1 MQQQQQAVRSQ
12 ASRRP
17 NVLILL
23 LLALLVAAALTVY
36 SFRDTIFA
44 YWDAPP
50 VDTPVEEPPVD
61 TPVAP
66 VEEPPGSDPVDA
78 EPPAAEEPPT
88 VEEPPA
94 VEKPP
99 AAENPAA
106 DTPAAVRQLANGD
119 DLLALVTK
127 ETSLGKYEP
136 TDLVTI
142 PAEMGLYD
150 TRYQLRAEA
159 YQQLR
164 AMWEEARD
172 AGVDFYVTSAYR
184 SYATQKRLFNN
195 YAAKHGEK
203 AANKF
208 SARPGQSE
216 HQLGTTVDLAVPGHV
231 LASSFGGTTPGRW
244 LAENAYRY
252 GFIMSYPEGST
263 GITGYI
269 YEPWHFRYIGVEHAA
284 ACRESGLILCQYLE
298 QQPQQWQ

>member
-106 DTPAAVRQLANGD
+106 DPPAAVRQLANGD

-150 TRYQLRAEA
+150 TRYQLRASLPTA
-159 YQQLR
+159 ARHVKRPAMPALTSMSLLHTAAMPRKSVCLIIMLLNTVKKQQ
-164 AMWEEARD
+164 
-172 AGVDFYVTSAYR
+172 TSLVPVPD
-184 SYATQKRLFNN
+184 S
-195 YAAKHGEK
+195 
-203 AANKF
+203 
-208 SARPGQSE
+208 QSINWA
-216 HQLGTTVDLAVPGHV
+216 QP
-231 LASSFGGTTPGRW
+231 
-244 LAENAYRY
+244 
-252 GFIMSYPEGST
+252 
-263 GITGYI
+263 
-269 YEPWHFRYIGVEHAA
+269 
-284 ACRESGLILCQYLE
+284 LILLFPAMCWLL
-298 QQPQQWQ
+298 PLAAPRLAAGWRKTPTATVSS